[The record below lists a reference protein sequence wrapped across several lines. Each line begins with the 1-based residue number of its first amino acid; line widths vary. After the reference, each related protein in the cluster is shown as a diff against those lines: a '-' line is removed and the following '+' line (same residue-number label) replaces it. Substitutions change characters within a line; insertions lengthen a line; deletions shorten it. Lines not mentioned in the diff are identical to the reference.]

1 MRTTIRNRPFLQDG
15 EELYLRVMKTDPAR
29 VAKTTVAQQ
38 LAEQAADKTV
48 RTWDQIVPSHYHE
61 HAKVF
66 SEEAAHRFPE
76 SHEWDH
82 AIDLKPNAPN
92 TMDCKVYPLSPT
104 EDIALQKFIAENLE
118 KGYICQSKSPYA
130 FPFFFIKK
138 KNGDLRPVQD
148 YHRLN
153 TFTVR
158 NTAPLP
164 LIRELMD

>member
-1 MRTTIRNRPFLQDG
+1 
-15 EELYLRVMKTDPAR
+15 MKIDPTR
-29 VAKTTVAQQ
+29 IAKTTVVQQ
-38 LAEQAADKTV
+38 LAEQATDKTV

-76 SHEWDH
+76 SREWDH
-82 AIDLKPNAPN
+82 AIDLKPDAPN

-148 YHRLN
+148 YR
-153 TFTVR
+153 
-158 NTAPLP
+158 
-164 LIRELMD
+164 